1 MKKIGILLMSQMLCF
16 ALFAQE
22 VHYLLPD
29 GTYRFEEEVIYNFN
43 ILSIEEQGGKLGKEA
58 AVSYILGDYLS
69 THSMGVVS
77 ENDYFLHVIE
87 VTDSN
92 QEKYKV
98 LVDDLIRENRN
109 QELHDRINGIWVVA
123 HTFDVLKAN
132 KLDELLRYE
141 PFWKTEWRTSVGE
154 EWEDDYFPSYMTVT
168 DNYVY
173 ISSYATGYRFY
184 LIQNDVKDDRCT
196 CYTTERFVYGRTVV
210 AKNDFMSKLEGK
222 EKEDFCFEFDGD
234 YLSLCIMEN
243 EKQKKLNTFIK
254 VRNYE
259 EYLEI
264 EKQVRSIAQGY
275 KADLS
280 KITWP
285 RHADGMCDYDSTNNN
300 AAEAVDTPATEHT
313 KSSME
318 AVIQKPAPTVGKTA
332 VVTENLRLRTGDKAT
347 AQVVTTL
354 AAGARVKVE
363 TMGKEETIDGIAS
376 NWAQIRVLDGA
387 KDKNGNTIEAGTKG
401 WLFGGYLSEM
411 ESAESER
418 ANEEASTA
426 KESSVLPIV
435 PIAAGGAVF
444 AILLAV
450 VILTIAKKKKY
461 EKK

>member
-43 ILSIEEQGGKLGKEA
+43 ILSIEEQGGKIGKEA
-58 AVSYILGDYLS
+58 AVSYVLGDYLS
-69 THSMGVVS
+69 THSMGVVR
-77 ENDYFLHVIE
+77 EKDYFLHVIE

-98 LVDDLIRENRN
+98 LVDDLMRENRN

-141 PFWKTEWRTSVGE
+141 PFWKTEWKTSVGE
-154 EWEDDYFPSYMTVT
+154 EWEDDYFPSYMAVT

-196 CYTTERFVYGRTVV
+196 CYTTERFVYGRAVV

-234 YLSLCIMEN
+234 YLFLYIMGN
-243 EKQKKLNTFIK
+243 EKQEKLNTFIK

-280 KITWP
+280 EITWP
-285 RHADGMCDYDSTNNN
+285 RHADGSCDYDTNGKATASASGNP
-300 AAEAVDTPATEHT
+300 DTSATG
-313 KSSME
+313 
-318 AVIQKPAPTVGKTA
+318 AVISKPAPDMGKTA
-332 VVTENLRLRTGDKAT
+332 TVTENLRLRISDKTT
-347 AQVVTTL
+347 AEVVTML
-354 AAGARVKVE
+354 AAGARIKVLAPGRE
-363 TMGKEETIDGIAS
+363 DTIDGIAS
-376 NWAQIRVLDGA
+376 NWVQVSVLDGA
-387 KDKNGNTIEAGTKG
+387 KDKDGNAIAAGTKG
-401 WLFGGYLSEM
+401 WLFGGYLSET
-411 ESAESER
+411 EPTESER

-426 KESSVLPIV
+426 KEPSALPIV
-435 PIAAGGAVF
+435 PIATGGAAFAVLLA
-444 AILLAV
+444 AILLAS
-450 VILTIAKKKKY
+450 KKKKA

>member
-58 AVSYILGDYLS
+58 AVSYVLGDYLS

-77 ENDYFLHVIE
+77 EKDYFLHVIE

-98 LVDDLIRENRN
+98 LVDDLMRENRN

-141 PFWKTEWRTSVGE
+141 PFWKTEWKTSVGE
-154 EWEDDYFPSYMTVT
+154 EWEDDYFPSYMAVT

-196 CYTTERFVYGRTVV
+196 CYTTERFVYGRAVA

-264 EKQVRSIAQGY
+264 EKHVRSIAQGY

-285 RHADGMCDYDSTNNN
+285 RHADGMCDYDNANVSTTAVADGSLGTSTKD
-300 AAEAVDTPATEHT
+300 AAV
-313 KSSME
+313 S
-318 AVIQKPAPTVGKTA
+318 KPAPAIGKTA
-332 VVTENLRLRTGDKAT
+332 VVTENLRLRTDDKTT
-347 AQVVTTL
+347 AEVVATL
-354 AAGARVKVE
+354 AAGTRVKVLAPGRE
-363 TMGKEETIDGIAS
+363 DTIDGIAS
-376 NWAQIRVLDGA
+376 NWTQVRVLGGA
-387 KDKNGNTIEAGTKG
+387 KDKDGNAIEAGTKG
-401 WLFGGYLSEM
+401 WLFGGYLSETK
-411 ESAESER
+411 SAESES

-426 KESSVLPIV
+426 KESSALPIV
-435 PIAAGGAVF
+435 PIAVGGAALAV
-444 AILLAV
+444 LLAV

>member
-58 AVSYILGDYLS
+58 AVSYVLGDYLS
-69 THSMGVVS
+69 THSMGVVR
-77 ENDYFLHVIE
+77 EKDYFLHVIE

-98 LVDDLIRENRN
+98 LVDDLMRENRN

-196 CYTTERFVYGRTVV
+196 CYTTERFVYGRAVA

-234 YLSLCIMEN
+234 YLSLYIMEN
-243 EKQKKLNTFIK
+243 EKQEKLNTFIK
-254 VRNYE
+254 IRNYG

-285 RHADGMCDYDSTNNN
+285 RHADGTCDYDNANVSTTAVADGSLGTSTKD
-300 AAEAVDTPATEHT
+300 AAV
-313 KSSME
+313 S
-318 AVIQKPAPTVGKTA
+318 KPAPAVGKTA
-332 VVTENLRLRTGDKAT
+332 GVTENLRLRTDNKTT

-354 AAGARVKVE
+354 AAGTRVKVLAPGRE
-363 TMGKEETIDGIAS
+363 DTIDGIAS

-426 KESSVLPIV
+426 KESSALPIV
-435 PIAAGGAVF
+435 PIAVGGAAFAVLLA
-444 AILLAV
+444 AILLAS
-450 VILTIAKKKKY
+450 KKKKA

>member
-43 ILSIEEQGGKLGKEA
+43 ILSIEEQGGKIGKEA
-58 AVSYILGDYLS
+58 AVSYVLGDYLS
-69 THSMGVVS
+69 THSMGVVR
-77 ENDYFLHVIE
+77 EKDYFLHVIE

-98 LVDDLIRENRN
+98 LVDDLMRENRN

-196 CYTTERFVYGRTVV
+196 CYTTERFVYGRAVA

-285 RHADGMCDYDSTNNN
+285 RHADGMCDYDNANVSTTAVADGGPDTSTEK
-300 AAEAVDTPATEHT
+300 AA
-313 KSSME
+313 
-318 AVIQKPAPTVGKTA
+318 VGKTA
-332 VVTENLRLRTGDKAT
+332 VVTENLRLRTDDKA
-347 AQVVTTL
+347 AARVVATL
-354 AAGARVKVE
+354 AVGTRVKVLAPGRE
-363 TMGKEETIDGIAS
+363 DTIDGITS
-376 NWAQIRVLDGA
+376 NWVQVSVLNGA
-387 KDKNGNTIEAGTKG
+387 KDKDGNAIEMGTTG
-401 WLFGGYLSEM
+401 WLFGGYLSE
-411 ESAESER
+411 AEAAENGR
-418 ANEEASTA
+418 TNENADA
-426 KESSVLPIV
+426 KESSALPIV
-435 PIAAGGAVF
+435 PIAVGGAAFAVLLA
-444 AILLAV
+444 AILLAS
-450 VILTIAKKKKY
+450 KKKKA

>member
-43 ILSIEEQGGKLGKEA
+43 ILSIEEQGGKIGKEA
-58 AVSYILGDYLS
+58 AVSYVLGDYLS
-69 THSMGVVS
+69 THSMGVVR
-77 ENDYFLHVIE
+77 EKDYFLHVIE

-141 PFWKTEWRTSVGE
+141 PFWKTEWKTSVGE
-154 EWEDDYFPSYMTVT
+154 EWEDDYFPSYMAVT

-196 CYTTERFVYGRTVV
+196 CYTTERFVYGRAVA

-243 EKQKKLNTFIK
+243 EKQEKLNTFIK
-254 VRNYE
+254 IRNYE

-285 RHADGMCDYDSTNNN
+285 RHADGMCDYDR
-300 AAEAVDTPATEHT
+300 
-313 KSSME
+313 
-318 AVIQKPAPTVGKTA
+318 G
-332 VVTENLRLRTGDKAT
+332 
-347 AQVVTTL
+347 
-354 AAGARVKVE
+354 
-363 TMGKEETIDGIAS
+363 
-376 NWAQIRVLDGA
+376 
-387 KDKNGNTIEAGTKG
+387 
-401 WLFGGYLSEM
+401 LF
-411 ESAESER
+411 
-418 ANEEASTA
+418 
-426 KESSVLPIV
+426 SVSD
-435 PIAAGGAVF
+435 F
-444 AILLAV
+444 
-450 VILTIAKKKKY
+450 K
-461 EKK
+461 